1 MTTKYQAIL
10 AVLSQTD
17 NVQLLSQLQHG
28 IEKESLR
35 VDIAGHLSQQPHP
48 DQLGSKLTHP
58 YITTDYSE
66 ALLEFIT
73 PVYHNPADALHFQ
86 HQLHQ
91 YTYQHLGAELLWVN
105 SMPCLL
111 GSDEEIPIAYYGDSN
126 LGKMKYVYR
135 EGLAHRYGK
144 AMQTI
149 AGIHYNFSLPT
160 ALWELLK
167 EKEKNNLTLEDFQ
180 STKYFAMIRNFRRYA
195 WLLMYLFGASPAVSR
210 NFLKHD
216 KHNLQP
222 LNHDTFYLPYAT
234 SLRMS
239 DLGYQNNA
247 QAGLNICYNTLSS
260 YVDTISKAIQTPYP
274 KYEQIG
280 VNVNGHYQQLN
291 SNLLQIENEYYS
303 PVRPKRITQSGEHPI
318 DALAGKGVEYVE
330 IRCLDL
336 NPFTPLGIDLTTSHF
351 LDVFLTYCA
360 LADSPDIDQLECK
373 AIQHNFDQTVNEGR
387 KPGLMLIRQEQPIK
401 LTDWAEQLLT
411 ELKPVAELLDSAW
424 GGANHKLAI
433 EEQLG
438 KVEDSGQTPSA
449 KVITELQQNKLSFK
463 EFGVVLAKQH
473 ADYFLATSLCTKRQN
488 YFDTLAKQSWIDQ
501 RHLEA
506 KDTQSFPEFL
516 ADYFRTLSKAP
527 LASSI
532 SPGISDPGCIG

>member
-1 MTTKYQAIL
+1 MTTKYQASL
-10 AVLSQTD
+10 AVLDQKD
-17 NVQLLSQLQHG
+17 NIQLLTQLQHG

-35 VDIAGHLSQQPHP
+35 IDMAGRLSEQPHP

-73 PVYHNPADALHFQ
+73 PVYQNPADALHFQ

-91 YTYQHLGAELLWVN
+91 YTYQHLDAELLWVN

-111 GSDEEIPIAYYGDSN
+111 GSDEQIPIAYYGDSN

-149 AGIHYNFSLPT
+149 AGIHYNFSLPSE
-160 ALWELLK
+160 LWELLK
-167 EKEKNNLTLEDFQ
+167 DKEMPGLALDDYQ

-195 WLLMYLFGASPAVSR
+195 WLLMYLFGASPAVSK
-210 NFLKHD
+210 NFLREGKHD
-216 KHNLQP
+216 LQS
-222 LNHDTFYLPYAT
+222 LSHETLYLPYAT

-247 QAGLNICYNTLSS
+247 QASLNICYNTLPS
-260 YVDTISKAIQTPYP
+260 YVDTISKAIKTPYP

-280 VNVNGHYQQLN
+280 VDVNGHYRQLN

-318 DALAGKGVEYVE
+318 DALADKGVEYVE
-330 IRCLDL
+330 IRCMDL

-351 LDVFLTYCA
+351 LDTFLTYCA
-360 LADSPDIDQLECK
+360 LTDSPDIDVQECK
-373 AIQHNFDQTVNEGR
+373 AIQHNFDQTVVEGR
-387 KPGLMLIRQEQPIK
+387 KPGLTLIKQDKPIQ
-401 LTDWAEQLLT
+401 LTDWAKQLLT
-411 ELKPVAELLDSAW
+411 ELKPVAELLDNAW
-424 GGANHKLAI
+424 ESDSHSVAI
-433 EEQLG
+433 EEQLA
-438 KVEDSGQTPSA
+438 KVEDSSLTPSA
-449 KVITELQQNKLSFK
+449 KVIAELQQSQSSFN
-463 EFGVVLAKQH
+463 EFGISVAKQH
-473 ADYFLATSLCTKRQN
+473 ADYFLATSLCNKRQN
-488 YFDTLAKQSWIDQ
+488 YFNALAQQSWTDQ

-516 ADYFRTLSKAP
+516 ADYFRTPSTKT
-527 LASSI
+527 AS
-532 SPGISDPGCIG
+532 CK